1 MLNINPFSDISVNM
15 FSHSVGCLLN
25 LLMIS
30 FAVVKPFNLMQSH
43 LFIFFFCFT
52 CLGRNIY
59 KKLLQAISEVLLPV
73 FVSRIF
79 MVSGLTFKSLVHFEL
94 ILVCGVRRWSSFI
107 LLHVSVQLPQ
117 HHLLNEV
124 SLPHCV
130 YLLSVLNIN

>member
-1 MLNINPFSDISVNM
+1 MLDINPFSDISVNM

-52 CLGRNIY
+52 CLGRDIY

-73 FVSRIF
+73 FFQNF
-79 MVSGLTFKSLVHFEL
+79 MVSGLTSKPLIHFEF
-94 ILVCGVRRWSSFI
+94 ILVSGVRRWSSFI